1 MYSLKR
7 KFETEYSGME
17 SYVDEEIKHESVA
30 WIPQARA
37 LSILDGEELDINDT
51 EEGAI
56 PSAVVDQLNAVYNS
70 LKDIDSKLHANSNT
84 D

>member
-1 MYSLKR
+1 MRLNIQEWKGKISNLKN
-7 KFETEYSGME
+7 

-56 PSAVVDQLNAVYNS
+56 PSVTYFSVKN
-70 LKDIDSKLHANSNT
+70 IGGR
-84 D
+84 